1 LEWPTQ
7 AANIFSTIM
16 MMGEIFVG
24 NEQHPNLEYKGELA
38 SLFRKLNK
46 LLINEEVLTLRPSLI
61 DELLDFWIKIIS

>member
-1 LEWPTQ
+1 
-7 AANIFSTIM
+7 
-16 MMGEIFVG
+16 
-24 NEQHPNLEYKGELA
+24 LA